1 LPTIKITKRA
11 VDALQPEARPVVYFD
26 TEVKGFG
33 VRVMPSG
40 VRTYVLE
47 YRPAGGGRTAAK
59 RRLKLGRHGE
69 SFTADQARIKAIAE
83 HRKVLGGE
91 DPAQRLADHR
101 EAPTVA
107 ELAEA
112 FLTEEIDPKKKAGTA
127 HLYRI
132 YFGKHVTP
140 RIGTTKAHAV
150 TFALMAKVHREI
162 GNTKPVTANRV
173 LNVVS
178 GLYTWAVKSG
188 RIPAMQNPAKG
199 HDRFRETAAER
210 FLSTAELQALGDA
223 IREAET
229 VGIAWNV
236 DRGKQNAKHIVKA
249 ENART
254 IIEPP
259 AAAAIRLL
267 LFTGARLREI
277 LHLKWSEVDKER
289 GLLTLTDSKTGRKP
303 IVLNAPALAVLA
315 SIKRGGVYVIKGDP
329 AVPEQAERPRADLK
343 RPWALVTKRAGLEG
357 LRLHDLRHTFAAFG
371 AGGGMGLPVIGKLL
385 GHKNTETTQRYAHLA
400 DDPLRRASE
409 SIAGRIASAMGE
421 GGAS

>member
-1 LPTIKITKRA
+1 LPTIRITKRT
-11 VDALQPEARPVVYFD
+11 VDALLPEARPVIYFD

-59 RRLKLGRHGE
+59 RRLKLGRHSE

-107 ELAEA
+107 ELADA
-112 FLTEEIDPKKKAGTA
+112 YLSEEIEPKKKAGTA
-127 HLYRI
+127 ALYRI
-132 YFGKHVTP
+132 YFDKHVTP
-140 RIGTTKAHAV
+140 LIGTTKAHAV
-150 TFALMAKVHREI
+150 TFALMARLHREI
-162 GNTKPVTANRV
+162 GKAKPVTANRV

-178 GLYTWAVKSG
+178 GLYTWAEKGARTPSM
-188 RIPAMQNPAKG
+188 PNPAKG
-199 HDRFRETAAER
+199 HDRFRESAAER

-229 VGIAWNV
+229 VGIAWTV

-277 LHLKWSEVDKER
+277 LHLKWSEVDQER
-289 GLLTLTDSKTGRKP
+289 GLLTLADSKTGRKP
-303 IVLNAPALAVLA
+303 IVLNAPALAVLS

-329 AVPEQAERPRADLK
+329 PEPGQAEKPRADLK

-409 SIAGRIASAMGE
+409 SIAGQIAGAMGE